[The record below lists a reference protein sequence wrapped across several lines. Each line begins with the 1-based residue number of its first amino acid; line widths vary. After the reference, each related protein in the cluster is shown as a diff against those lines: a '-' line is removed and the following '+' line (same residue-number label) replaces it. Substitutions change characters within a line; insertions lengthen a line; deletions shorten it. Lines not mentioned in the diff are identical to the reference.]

1 MASVYRHGRR
11 WRASVVLPT
20 GHRTTRVFEFK
31 SDADAWARQIESD
44 ADRGKWTDP
53 TAGRQLFSSYAA
65 EWIEAQRWRPSTRE
79 QADSHLRRWIL
90 PAFGHLPIGSI
101 TNTQVR
107 AFVTH
112 LDEHLSPNTV
122 ESVYR
127 RVVAVFEG
135 AVADRVIAINPATA
149 RKIELPKAPPREA
162 TQLVNLNV
170 DDVTRLAGVVSP
182 WMTAFVWCGA
192 MSGLRPGE
200 IAGLAIEA
208 IDWEESALK
217 VDRQLSTVRG
227 GPRLA
232 PPKTRASYRTV
243 PVPDRL
249 LQILRE
255 HSSAF
260 PPVEVPDPLS
270 PGTSRSLIFSNRDGR
285 PHRRNGLSDAWRRG
299 AQQAALKPE
308 ADGWHQLRHFYV
320 SALIDAGA
328 SVKTVQARMGH
339 SSAQETLQTYAS
351 LWPTAD
357 DSTRA
362 AISAVFESNV

>member
-1 MASVYRHGRR
+1 M
-11 WRASVVLPT
+11 
-20 GHRTTRVFEFK
+20 FEFK
-31 SDADAWARQIESD
+31 ADADAWARQIESD
-44 ADRGKWTDP
+44 ADRGQWTDP
-53 TAGRQLFSSYAA
+53 VAGRQLLGAYTA

-79 QADSHLRRWIL
+79 QAESHLRRWIL
-90 PAFGHLPIGSI
+90 PALGHLPIGSI

-107 AFVTH
+107 GFVTQ
-112 LDEHLSPNTV
+112 LDEELSPNTV
-122 ESVYR
+122 ESIYR
-127 RVVAVFEG
+127 RVVAIFEG
-135 AVADRVIAINPATA
+135 AVADRVVAVNPATT
-149 RKIELPKAPPREA
+149 RKIQLPKPPPREA
-162 TQLVNLNV
+162 SQLVTLAV
-170 DDVTRLAGVVSP
+170 DDVRRLAEAVSP
-182 WMTAFVWCGA
+182 WMRAFVWCGA

-200 IAGLAIEA
+200 IAGLTVEA
-208 IDWEESALK
+208 VDWEGSALK
-217 VDRQLSTVRG
+217 VDRQLLTVRG

-243 PVPDRL
+243 PVPERL
-249 LQILRE
+249 LESLEE
-255 HSSAF
+255 HSTAF
-260 PPVEVPDPLS
+260 ASVEVPDPLTD
-270 PGTSRSLIFSNRDGR
+270 GATRSLIFTNRDGR

-299 AQQAALKPE
+299 AEQAALPKD

-362 AISAVFESNV
+362 AISTVFDQHIP